1 MRLLETRLQAEER
14 AEPTNSSIDGLIV
27 PVRRGGK
34 PARFWK
40 SMFCPECGA
49 LSFPDSSGNIK
60 CTNYRCAYEGP
71 LSGKD
76 GLGGTF
82 TDPMTGE
89 TVDLSNATASGTEKS
104 LKHLTEVVEEEV
116 ARGTLRVGDIRCPKC
131 DLNEIFVVL
140 MQTRSSDEPETKIC
154 TCKNCGKKFREY
166 Q

>member
-1 MRLLETRLQAEER
+1 
-14 AEPTNSSIDGLIV
+14 
-27 PVRRGGK
+27 
-34 PARFWK
+34 
-40 SMFCPECGA
+40 
-49 LSFPDSSGNIK
+49 
-60 CTNYRCAYEGP
+60 
-71 LSGKD
+71 
-76 GLGGTF
+76 
-82 TDPMTGE
+82 MTGE

-104 LKHLTEVVEEEV
+104 LKHLTEVVEPEV

>member
-1 MRLLETRLQAEER
+1 
-14 AEPTNSSIDGLIV
+14 
-27 PVRRGGK
+27 
-34 PARFWK
+34 
-40 SMFCPECGA
+40 
-49 LSFPDSSGNIK
+49 
-60 CTNYRCAYEGP
+60 
-71 LSGKD
+71 
-76 GLGGTF
+76 
-82 TDPMTGE
+82 MTGE

-104 LKHLTEVVEEEV
+104 LKHLTEVVAPEV